1 MEKQVT
7 ESLSLLDMLSAMH
20 PGASRTTLRQML
32 RFGRVR
38 VNGEPEEDARRTL
51 QPGDT
56 VSVGAK
62 STSAFL
68 PPELSIEYEDEHII
82 VVTKAS
88 GLLTVATPNE
98 KDRTAQA
105 YLNHY
110 LKQKG
115 YSTRIHVVHRL
126 DRDTSGVLVWAKTM
140 DARLGLKELFASHDI
155 ERMYVAIVE
164 GRLESESG
172 TFRSVLREDMD
183 TYQVRSV
190 NNPDRGKL
198 AITHWRRVA
207 AGDRY
212 TVVEVTLET
221 GRKNQIRVQFSE
233 AGHPIVGDERYGAQ
247 TDPIRRLGLHAKVLG
262 FAHPITGKKMRFEA
276 PLPDSFRRLKL

>member
-1 MEKQVT
+1 MQKT
-7 ESLSLLDMLSAMH
+7 ATASCSLLDLLAEMH
-20 PGASRTTLRQML
+20 PEASRTTLRQML

-38 VNGEPEEDARRTL
+38 VNGEPVEDPKRAL
-51 QPGDT
+51 KPGDR
-56 VSVGAK
+56 VAVGGK
-62 STSAFL
+62 TTSSLL
-68 PPELSIEYEDEHII
+68 PPELAIEFEDDHII

-88 GLLTVATPNE
+88 GLLSVATPNE

-105 YLNHY
+105 YLNQY
-110 LKQKG
+110 LKKKG

-126 DRDTSGVLVWAKTM
+126 DRDTSGVLVWAKTLE
-140 DARLGLKELFASHDI
+140 ARLGLKELFASHDI

-164 GRLESESG
+164 GRLDEESG

-183 TYQVRSV
+183 TFQVRSV

-198 AITHWRRVA
+198 AITHWRRIA

-212 TVVEVTLET
+212 SMVEVTLET

-233 AGHPIVGDERYGAQ
+233 AGHPVIGDERYGAKS
-247 TDPIRRLGLHAKVLG
+247 DPIRRLGLHAKILG
-262 FAHPITGKKMRFEA
+262 FTHPITGKKLRFEA
-276 PLPDSFRRLKL
+276 PLPDPFRTLGL